1 MTTQRVLFSCLLCAW
16 QRDPAH
22 VWHQPHCSATLPQYA
37 AMLPAMLE
45 FADSRKWVLLHDQA
59 SNWRVQ
65 VCLISAC
72 VTHVRLPSVGGCW
85 CHPNVAAARCAGAG
99 GAVLQV

>member
-1 MTTQRVLFSCLLCAW
+1 MSIQRLLLSCLHCAW

-22 VWHQPHCSATLPQYA
+22 VWNRLAHCSAPLPQYA

-59 SNWRVQ
+59 SDWRV
-65 VCLISAC
+65 
-72 VTHVRLPSVGGCW
+72 
-85 CHPNVAAARCAGAG
+85 
-99 GAVLQV
+99 